1 MRNLTETLDLINSG
15 KLSPEEHLSEVLEN
29 IKEDENINSFISLGL
44 EAAKEM
50 AKNSKEGPLRGAV
63 VGIKDNV
70 NVKGMKTTCA
80 SKILKDFESVFD
92 ADVTKSI
99 RNSGATIL
107 GKLNMDEFAMGSS
120 NESSYFG
127 PVKNPLDN
135 SLVPGG
141 SSGGSAAAVAMG
153 FVDVAIGTDT
163 GGSIRQP
170 ASFCSVVGIKPTY
183 GAVSRYGVQSLANT
197 FDTVGT
203 LGRSV
208 EDAYLFLQNIAC
220 DTQNDMTKIKVDLPD
235 LYKSHD
241 QAIENLKGKKI
252 AIFKNF
258 DDFDFEDGVR
268 DAYDKSIKALQDAG
282 AIIVEDEF
290 KYLDFAVAAYYT
302 LVAAECS
309 SNISRF
315 DGIRYSGID
324 YTGSIEDYM
333 TKVRSEGLN
342 ESVKRR
348 VLLGM
353 YILSS
358 KNKDQIYGKALEIR
372 QAIRNDYDRIFKN
385 ADVILTPTVNELA
398 FKLGS
403 KTTDPKKMMEGDIL
417 SVSPNMAGLPAISV
431 PSTSERKIN
440 AGMHFIGNK
449 KDDANLARIAMAYEG
464 LVK

>member
-29 IKEDENINSFISLGL
+29 IKEDENINSFISMDI

-50 AKNSKEGPLRGAV
+50 AKNSKDGPLRGAV

-208 EDAYLFLQNIAC
+208 QDAYLFLQNISA
-220 DTQNDMTKIKVDLPD
+220 DTQNDMIK
-235 LYKSHD
+235 
-241 QAIENLKGKKI
+241 
-252 AIFKNF
+252 F
-258 DDFDFEDGVR
+258 
-268 DAYDKSIKALQDAG
+268 
-282 AIIVEDEF
+282 
-290 KYLDFAVAAYYT
+290 
-302 LVAAECS
+302 
-309 SNISRF
+309 
-315 DGIRYSGID
+315 
-324 YTGSIEDYM
+324 
-333 TKVRSEGLN
+333 
-342 ESVKRR
+342 
-348 VLLGM
+348 
-353 YILSS
+353 
-358 KNKDQIYGKALEIR
+358 
-372 QAIRNDYDRIFKN
+372 
-385 ADVILTPTVNELA
+385 
-398 FKLGS
+398 
-403 KTTDPKKMMEGDIL
+403 
-417 SVSPNMAGLPAISV
+417 
-431 PSTSERKIN
+431 
-440 AGMHFIGNK
+440 
-449 KDDANLARIAMAYEG
+449 
-464 LVK
+464 